1 MPGMIAS
8 QSYLLAVVQLLWTAV
23 VQLQVAKRTIS
34 LPTHSLLR
42 TAGMLLRVRWLEP
55 LPEAATWV
63 SVRDA
68 LGGDDGGVMR
78 VEMNKVCVQAR
89 FVCKHLQNMY
99 ACMCI
104 IVCLLVI

>member
-1 MPGMIAS
+1 M
-8 QSYLLAVVQLLWTAV
+8 
-23 VQLQVAKRTIS
+23 QLQVAKRAIF
-34 LPTHSLLR
+34 LPAHSLLR

-55 LPEAATWV
+55 LPESATWV

-78 VEMNKVCVQAR
+78 VEMNKVCVHAR

-104 IVCLLVI
+104 ICLLVI